1 MPEVTTSEPLA
12 TTDDQS
18 KILVGISSCLIGE
31 KVRFDGGHK
40 QNRYVLDTLG
50 QYFRY
55 RPFCPEMAIG
65 LGVPRETIRLVAV
78 DGKTEAIGN
87 KHNELNFTRPLIQS
101 AEDQLS
107 WRRQVFGYIVKKD
120 SPSCG
125 MERVRVYHGELPRRE
140 GVGLYTARLMK
151 NFPAL
156 PIEEEGRLGDPV
168 LRESFVKRVFIYR
181 RWHELLGKGLDWA
194 GLTDFHARHK
204 LILYSHNQQLG
215 RRLGRE
221 LAAAQQQ
228 TRQDPVLDY
237 APQYLAQLMVILKIS
252 AKRSNHVN
260 VLEHIRG
267 YLKQDLDKSDK
278 QELTDSIENYRMG
291 LLPLIVPITLLRH
304 HFRRNP
310 NRYIERSYY
319 LQPHPDELMLLNSL

>member
-1 MPEVTTSEPLA
+1 MSQQTEP
-12 TTDDQS
+12 DQE
-18 KILVGISSCLIGE
+18 KILIGISSCLIGE

-50 QYFRY
+50 KFFRF

-78 DGKTEAIGN
+78 GERSEAIGN
-87 KHNELNFTRPLIQS
+87 KTHTLNVTRELIQS
-101 AEDQLS
+101 AQDQLS
-107 WRRQVFGYIVKKD
+107 WHRQLFGYIVKKD

-125 MERVRVYHGELPRRE
+125 MERVRRYRGDIPRRD
-140 GVGLYTARLMK
+140 GVGLYTETMMH

-156 PIEEEGRLGDPV
+156 PVEEEGRLGDPV
-168 LRESFVKRVFIYR
+168 LRESFVKRVIIYK
-181 RWHELLGKGLDWA
+181 RWHDLLESGLDWA

-204 LILYSHNQQLG
+204 LILYSHHQQLG
-215 RRLGRE
+215 RELGRE
-221 LAAAQQQ
+221 LSAAHQQSL
-228 TRQDPVLDY
+228 DDY
-237 APQYLAQLMVILKIS
+237 APHYLLQLMAILKIS

-278 QELTDSIENYRMG
+278 QELTDSIENYRLG

>member
-1 MPEVTTSEPLA
+1 MQPSQTG
-12 TTDDQS
+12 DQD
-18 KILVGISSCLIGE
+18 KILIGISSCLIGE

-50 QYFRY
+50 QFFRF

-65 LGVPRETIRLVAV
+65 LGVPRETIRLVSI
-78 DGKTEAIGN
+78 DGRTEAIGN
-87 KHNELNFTRPLIQS
+87 KTAELNVTRELTQS
-101 AEDQLS
+101 AEDQRD
-107 WRRQVFGYIVKKD
+107 WHRRIFGYIVKKD

-125 MERVRVYHGELPRRE
+125 MERVRVYHGEQPQRS
-140 GVGLYTARLMK
+140 GVGLYTETLMR

-156 PIEEEGRLGDPV
+156 PVEEEGRLGDPV
-168 LRESFVKRVFIYR
+168 LRESFVKRVIIYK
-181 RWHELLGKGLDWA
+181 RWHDLLGAGLDWA
-194 GLTDFHARHK
+194 GLTDFHGRHK

-215 RRLGRE
+215 RQLGRK
-221 LAAAQQQ
+221 LASARNQA
-228 TRQDPVLDY
+228 LADY
-237 APQYLAQLMVILKIS
+237 APQYLAQLMAILKIS

-278 QELTDSIENYRMG
+278 QELTDSIENYRLG

-304 HFRRNP
+304 HFRRHP
-310 NRYIERSYY
+310 DPYIERSYY

>member
-1 MPEVTTSEPLA
+1 MQPSESA
-12 TTDDQS
+12 DQD

-50 QYFRY
+50 QFFRF

-65 LGVPRETIRLVAV
+65 LGVPRETIRLASI
-78 DGKTEAIGN
+78 DGRTEAIGN
-87 KHNELNFTRPLIQS
+87 KTAELNVTRELIQS
-101 AEDQLS
+101 AEDQHD
-107 WRRQVFGYIVKKD
+107 WHRRIFGYIVKKD

-125 MERVRVYHGELPRRE
+125 MERVRVYHGEQPQRS
-140 GVGLYTARLMK
+140 GVGLYTETLMR

-156 PIEEEGRLGDPV
+156 PVEEEGRLGDPV
-168 LRESFVKRVFIYR
+168 LRESFVKRVIIYK
-181 RWHELLGKGLDWA
+181 RWHDLLAAGLDWA
-194 GLTDFHARHK
+194 TLTDFHGRHK
-204 LILYSHNQQLG
+204 LILYSHNQHLG
-215 RRLGRE
+215 RQLGRE
-221 LAAAQQQ
+221 LASARDQAIA
-228 TRQDPVLDY
+228 DY
-237 APQYLAQLMVILKIS
+237 APQYLAQLMAILKIS

-278 QELTDSIENYRMG
+278 QELTDSIENYRRG

-304 HFRRNP
+304 HFRRHP
-310 NRYIERSYY
+310 DPYIERSYY

>member
-1 MPEVTTSEPLA
+1 VVRAQQE
-12 TTDDQS
+12 
-18 KILVGISSCLIGE
+18 KILLGVSSCLVGE

-50 QYFRY
+50 KYFSF

-65 LGVPRETIRLVAV
+65 LGVPRETIRLVGV
-78 DGKTEAIGN
+78 DGRIEAIGN
-87 KHNELNFTRPLIQS
+87 KNADLNVTGALIGCAHQ
-101 AEDQLS
+101 QRS
-107 WRRQVFGYIVKKD
+107 WHREIFGYIVKKD

-125 MERVRVYHGELPRRE
+125 MERVRVYHGEQPQRN
-140 GVGLYTARLMK
+140 GAGLYTRTMME
-151 NFPAL
+151 NFPSL
-156 PIEEEGRLGDPV
+156 PVEEEGRLGDPV

-181 RWHELLGKGLDWA
+181 RWREMVETGLDRSA
-194 GLTDFHARHK
+194 LTDFHARHK
-204 LILYSHNQQLG
+204 LILYSHHQDRG

-221 LAAAQQQ
+221 LSEARAE
-228 TRQDPVLDY
+228 PIEDY
-237 APQYLAQLMVILKIS
+237 APRYLAELMSILRVY

-267 YLKQDLDKSDK
+267 YLKQDLDSSDK
-278 QELTDSIENYRMG
+278 QELTDSIENYRLG

-304 HFRRNP
+304 HFRRHP